1 MTDALRFEGLRLSTI
16 RSTYWSLSLGL
27 LLCGLVALGFG
38 LDTRG
43 TDVGPAEATL
53 LLTAGGESLP
63 FSLMGFAAALVG
75 IFATGHEYRYGTIL
89 PTLTAMPRRS
99 ALLAAK
105 LLVVVAASAVA
116 AVVVAASAVAA
127 VAVIAVCW
135 LVGTVTRGEPLP
147 LVQGPIPAVT
157 GGHVVLVMLY
167 GLLGATLGQL
177 TRSIPAAVAIMLVT
191 PLLIEPVIAALSG
204 LSALSWLREV
214 VPFLP
219 FTAGMR
225 LVGAGLAG
233 ASEGQSVLDP
243 LARWEGG
250 LVFAGFTALLL
261 ALAWI
266 LFERR
271 DA

>member
-1 MTDALRFEGLRLSTI
+1 
-16 RSTYWSLSLGL
+16 
-27 LLCGLVALGFG
+27 
-38 LDTRG
+38 
-43 TDVGPAEATL
+43 
-53 LLTAGGESLP
+53 
-63 FSLMGFAAALVG
+63 
-75 IFATGHEYRYGTIL
+75 
-89 PTLTAMPRRS
+89 
-99 ALLAAK
+99 
-105 LLVVVAASAVA
+105 
-116 AVVVAASAVAA
+116 VVVAASAVAA

-147 LVQGPIPAVT
+147 LVQGPVPAVT
-157 GGHVVLVMLY
+157 AGYVFLVMLY
-167 GLLGATLGQL
+167 GLLGGTLGQL
-177 TRSIPAAVAIMLVT
+177 TRSIPAAVAILLVT

-225 LVGAGLAG
+225 LVGAGVAD

-243 LARWEGG
+243 LTSWEGG

-266 LFERR
+266 LFECR

>member
-27 LLCGLVALGFG
+27 LLCGLVALGLG

-116 AVVVAASAVAA
+116 AV
-127 VAVIAVCW
+127 AVIAVCW
-135 LVGTVTRGEPLP
+135 LVGTLTRGEPLP
-147 LVQGPIPAVT
+147 LVQGPAPAVT
-157 GGHVVLVMLY
+157 AGHVVLVMLY

-177 TRSIPAAVAIMLVT
+177 TRSIPAAVAIVLVT

-214 VPFLP
+214 VPYLP

-243 LARWEGG
+243 FARWEGG

>member
-1 MTDALRFEGLRLSTI
+1 MTA
-16 RSTYWSLSLGL
+16 
-27 LLCGLVALGFG
+27 
-38 LDTRG
+38 
-43 TDVGPAEATL
+43 
-53 LLTAGGESLP
+53 
-63 FSLMGFAAALVG
+63 
-75 IFATGHEYRYGTIL
+75 
-89 PTLTAMPRRS
+89 
-99 ALLAAK
+99 
-105 LLVVVAASAVA
+105 
-116 AVVVAASAVAA
+116 
-127 VAVIAVCW
+127 
-135 LVGTVTRGEPLP
+135 
-147 LVQGPIPAVT
+147 
-157 GGHVVLVMLY
+157 GHVVLVMLY

-177 TRSIPAAVAIMLVT
+177 TRSIPAAVAIVLVT

-214 VPFLP
+214 VPYLP

-243 LARWEGG
+243 FARWEGG

>member
-43 TDVGPAEATL
+43 PDVGPAEATL

-105 LLVVVAASAVA
+105 LLVVVG
-116 AVVVAASAVAA
+116 ASAVAA

-135 LVGTVTRGEPLP
+135 LVGTVTLGEPLP

-157 GGHVVLVMLY
+157 AGHVVLVMLY

-204 LSALSWLREV
+204 LSALSW
-214 VPFLP
+214 P
-219 FTAGMR
+219 
-225 LVGAGLAG
+225 
-233 ASEGQSVLDP
+233 SVAP
-243 LARWEGG
+243 SRP
-250 LVFAGFTALLL
+250 
-261 ALAWI
+261 
-266 LFERR
+266 
-271 DA
+271 